1 MGGLSKGMPGGPV
14 GSSESDTLTLLR
26 AAAQG
31 DLDARNEAWSR
42 LHTEILRVVRS
53 QRRRWSGNWTLE
65 TQALA
70 SEVFIK
76 LCGPQPMEPRDR
88 KHFFTTLAKAVRHI
102 LLNYAASKRTLKR
115 GGAVP
120 EVPISSVE
128 DSIMSDSVSESL
140 IDVNEALA
148 RFEELDPRGAAVVE
162 LRFFTGLTY
171 EEIAET
177 LEISR
182 ATAVRDWES
191 ARLWLAREIRGSMPS
206 STDSGATTS
215 A

>member
-1 MGGLSKGMPGGPV
+1 M
-14 GSSESDTLTLLR
+14 GSSAPDTLALLR
-26 AAAQG
+26 AAAGG
-31 DLDARNEAWSR
+31 DLDARNQAWSH

-53 QRRRWSGNWTLE
+53 QRRRWSGDWTLE

-76 LCGPQPMEPRDR
+76 LCGNRPVEPRDR
-88 KHFFTTLAKAVRHI
+88 KHFFTTLAKAVRQI
-102 LLNYAASKRTLKR
+102 LVNYAASKRTLKR

-120 EVPISSVE
+120 EVPLSSVE
-128 DSIMSDSVSESL
+128 DSIMSDSVSESVL
-140 IDVNEALA
+140 NVNEALA
-148 RFEELDPRGAAVVE
+148 RFEALDARAASVVE

-171 EEIAET
+171 DEIAEA
-177 LEISR
+177 LGISR

-191 ARLWLAREIRGSMPS
+191 ARLWLAREIRGSMPTS
-206 STDSGATTS
+206 SAPGAPPD